1 MRTHPSRQSD
11 RASIAP
17 VNPQEKDLAAAASQI
32 AGASRGKQMAGG
44 LTGLSSQPRRRR
56 VPSRKSQW
64 QQSARLQSAGPSR
77 GVLHARQIQSPR
89 IIHTFQHSCCA
100 RYALRFSSP
109 QNADGFHLPRVHF
122 PPLACR
128 HILVIAVGDARCAG
142 LGKYSVVNVLDEH
155 ERTMAFAEIAL
166 GQIKS
171 LRQTAIPRNYEIW
184 YVYATGYNPPLN
196 KIINETLARNGRL
209 TESDLEQIYETY
221 LSHLKITDRID
232 KVGARVIGEIDDVMS
247 LITDALGVSVSYD
260 ATLSE
265 ANEKLSAA
273 GDRDTVKPIIE
284 MLIKATGEMRET
296 NTALEE
302 RLTLSKTEISNLQQ
316 SLEAI
321 RAESLTDPLTGLG
334 NRKYFDRMIDVAV
347 QNALANNEPLSLLMF
362 DIDHFKSFND
372 SYGHLTGDQ
381 VLRLV
386 SNSLKQT
393 IKGQDIT
400 ARYGGEEFAVVLPN
414 TALRQALTVADH
426 IRRAVMAK
434 ELKKK
439 STGEIL
445 GRVTISVGVSMLK
458 PGDDTDA
465 LIERADAC
473 LYVAK
478 RNGRNRVICEVD
490 PEYATENHGQA
501 CVSKAAG

>member
-1 MRTHPSRQSD
+1 
-11 RASIAP
+11 
-17 VNPQEKDLAAAASQI
+17 
-32 AGASRGKQMAGG
+32 
-44 LTGLSSQPRRRR
+44 
-56 VPSRKSQW
+56 
-64 QQSARLQSAGPSR
+64 
-77 GVLHARQIQSPR
+77 
-89 IIHTFQHSCCA
+89 
-100 RYALRFSSP
+100 
-109 QNADGFHLPRVHF
+109 
-122 PPLACR
+122 
-128 HILVIAVGDARCAG
+128 
-142 LGKYSVVNVLDEH
+142 VVKVLDEH
-155 ERTMAFAEIAL
+155 DRTMAFAEIAL

-184 YVYATGYNPPLN
+184 YVYATGYNSPLN
-196 KIINETLARNGRL
+196 KIINETLARNGKL
-209 TESDLEQIYETY
+209 TEADLEQIYETY
-221 LSHLKITDRID
+221 LSQIKTTDRID
-232 KVGARVIGEIDDVMS
+232 KVGSRVIGEIDDVMKLINDAIGMAASFDDS
-247 LITDALGVSVSYD
+247 LSGA
-260 ATLSE
+260 AQ
-265 ANEKLSAA
+265 KLSLAE
-273 GDRDTVKPIIE
+273 DRDEVKAIVDS
-284 MLIKATGEMRET
+284 LVKSTREMRDT
-296 NTALEE
+296 NQALES

-334 NRKYFDRMIDVAV
+334 NRKYFDRSIEVAL
-347 QNALANNEPLSLLMF
+347 QNALASGEPLSLLMF

-386 SNSLKQT
+386 GMSLKQT

-458 PGDDTDA
+458 PDDDTDS

-473 LYVAK
+473 LYAAK
-478 RNGRNRVICEVD
+478 RNGRNRVICEAD
-490 PEYATENHGQA
+490 PEYAAEIRSQVA
-501 CVSKAAG
+501 

>member
-1 MRTHPSRQSD
+1 
-11 RASIAP
+11 
-17 VNPQEKDLAAAASQI
+17 
-32 AGASRGKQMAGG
+32 
-44 LTGLSSQPRRRR
+44 
-56 VPSRKSQW
+56 
-64 QQSARLQSAGPSR
+64 
-77 GVLHARQIQSPR
+77 
-89 IIHTFQHSCCA
+89 
-100 RYALRFSSP
+100 
-109 QNADGFHLPRVHF
+109 
-122 PPLACR
+122 
-128 HILVIAVGDARCAG
+128 VIKA
-142 LGKYSVVNVLDEH
+142 LDEH
-155 ERTMAFAEIAL
+155 ERSMAFAEVAL

-171 LRQTAIPRNYEIW
+171 LRQTAVPRNYEIW
-184 YVYATGYNPPLN
+184 YVYATGYNSPLN
-196 KIINETLARNGRL
+196 KIINETLARNGKL
-209 TESDLEQIYETY
+209 TEADLEQIYETY
-221 LSHLKITDRID
+221 LSQIKTSDRID
-232 KVGARVIGEIDDVMS
+232 KVGARVIGEIDDVMN
-247 LITDALGVSVSYD
+247 LITQALGMSASYD
-260 ATLSE
+260 KNLTGATQ
-265 ANEKLSAA
+265 KLAVA
-273 GDRDTVKPIIE
+273 QDRDQVTAVIE
-284 MLIKATGEMRET
+284 SLVSSTHDMRET
-296 NTALEE
+296 NKALED
-302 RLTLSKTEISNLQQ
+302 RLTLSKSEISNLQQ

-334 NRKYFDRMIDVAV
+334 NRKYFDRSIEMAV
-347 QNALANNEPLSLLMF
+347 QNALANGEPLSLLMF

-386 SNSLKQT
+386 GMSLKQT

-400 ARYGGEEFAVVLPN
+400 ARYGGEEFVVVLPN

-458 PGDDTDA
+458 PNDHTDA

-490 PEYATENHGQA
+490 PEYVAETRCQVA
-501 CVSKAAG
+501 